1 MTTTSGESF
10 GGRPTLAAGV
20 GVTQAASA
28 KLQDVLDAPPH
39 EVAEISEPSGS
50 QSRGIH

>member
-1 MTTTSGESF
+1 MTSAESF

-28 KLQDVLDAPPH
+28 KLQCRGLDR
-39 EVAEISEPSGS
+39 
-50 QSRGIH
+50 RGESPAA